1 MSEEITV
8 ETIRLPL
15 ETMVAEF
22 RTTADAYANLT
33 VRDVWYDQMRDQFS
47 IQVQA
52 RVATLQLEEYRYPQY
67 SFWNYFKAA
76 LSLIRIK
83 EWQPF
88 KNLRVEYR
96 QVDLVAICPK
106 LSVLGKE
113 VHFPALI
120 PKTNMID
127 WDRWPFKD

>member
-1 MSEEITV
+1 MSEEVIA

-22 RTTADAYANLT
+22 RVTPDAYANLT
-33 VRDVWYDQMRDQFS
+33 VRDVWYDRMWDQFS

-52 RVATLQLEEYRYPQY
+52 RVATLKLEEYRYPQY
-67 SFWNYFKAA
+67 GFWNYFKAA
-76 LSLIRIK
+76 LSLIKIR
-83 EWQPF
+83 EWRPF
-88 KNLRVEYR
+88 SSLRVEYR

-106 LSVLGKE
+106 LSVWGKE

-120 PKTNMID
+120 PRTDMLD
-127 WDRWPFKD
+127 WDKWPFNE